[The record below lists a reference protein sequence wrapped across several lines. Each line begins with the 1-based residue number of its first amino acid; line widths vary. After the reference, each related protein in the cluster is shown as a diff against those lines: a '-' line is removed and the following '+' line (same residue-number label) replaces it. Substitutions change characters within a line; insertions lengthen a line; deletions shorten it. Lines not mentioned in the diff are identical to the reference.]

1 MPTGDR
7 VLFICAYEHCENES
21 RLMKPS
27 EAGHQRFCSKSC
39 GSKNAWET
47 RKMPPR
53 PKKGR
58 KICSVEDCSK
68 TERTN
73 GLCQQHYNRW
83 YRSGDPLV
91 LKRKAGSCAPNCICD
106 RHNAKNGVRVPSSPC
121 KACGA
126 VKLVQPCYG
135 PEGNEARQFCD
146 QSCWRDRQ
154 KDQAAIR
161 RAAGNAKAWD
171 MSPSEF
177 QERLSSQGNRCAICQ
192 KHITGRDIH
201 RDHDH
206 GTGDWRGLLCTN
218 CNLGLGNFQDDP
230 ELLMAAAFYL
240 AKGVNLLASEAI
252 TDS

>member
-1 MPTGDR
+1 
-7 VLFICAYEHCENES
+7 
-21 RLMKPS
+21 MKPS
-27 EAGHQRFCSKSC
+27 EAAYQRFCSKSC
-39 GSKNAWET
+39 ASKNAWKTRVKAPKVKKERET
-47 RKMPPR
+47 
-53 PKKGR
+53 
-58 KICSVEDCSK
+58 CSVAGCNKEPRGNNEFCK
-68 TERTN
+68 
-73 GLCQQHYNRW
+73 QHYVRW

-91 LKRKAGSCAPNCICD
+91 LKRKAGSCAPDCICA
-106 RHNAKNGVRVPSSPC
+106 RHNAKNGVRVSSAPC

-126 VKLVQPCYG
+126 VKLVSPCYG
-135 PEGNEARQFCD
+135 PEGHEARKFCD
-146 QSCWRDRQ
+146 QSCWREWQ
-154 KDQAAIR
+154 KDQATIR

-177 QERLSSQGNRCAICQ
+177 QERLSSQDNRCAICQ

-218 CNLGLGNFQDDP
+218 CNLGLGNFQDDS

-240 AKGVNLLASEAI
+240 ARGVNLLAAEAI